1 MTLISFRK
9 AFIIFVS
16 ICLEALFLPLGQN
29 ILYAQ
34 QSVDN
39 YGYLNSTGGFRMNGL
54 ESNISNFSNTED
66 FELTASF
73 AFRNDNR
80 FNSNLYSLSFSKTFG
95 EHNFYFRYSPGI
107 AQNFIIKSSS
117 TIQLPDTIANLK
129 TELNYSEKFGLGYS
143 YKISSSVNLGFSLRY
158 FEQTFREESPVLFY
172 TDSVNYISIKEEK
185 LTNNYW
191 RGDVGADV
199 FLNDMI
205 SFSVS
210 TINLFISREDNAG
223 EISRLYSLKSE
234 KGIHA
239 ALQLSSASGFMTKFG
254 YEYGFD
260 KYKASYAG
268 LNYSFDFAGGTVAA
282 GVLLTHDKFR
292 NPFISAV
299 MPSFAF
305 SKEGYTISAGGIK
318 YLSNNTSK
326 TTESLLND
334 GLYSLFNN
342 PYSED
347 RAFVNF
353 NLALSFNNKQLVKF
367 IDVSVVSDIYPTL
380 SEIYLD
386 KPFAIGKAVNLSDE
400 IIEVRPASYIKN
412 INNEPIFSPSVKILP
427 GDTVDIGFYTIV
439 SNADADKR
447 KIEQADFYL
456 YTDKSEPDDYIRKP
470 VLEHDKN
477 SWDGNVY
484 NLIYFVRKDFDF
496 SNKYSREI
504 LNKYPREMTDDVFS
518 KIKILYE
525 EFSRNMEYVS
535 DPRASTERV
544 QFPHETIELKGGDCD
559 DLSVGFSSMLES
571 IGIQTA
577 FVDYKNPGGVS
588 HVNLLANTELSPSE
602 LFKITNNDNKIV
614 VRKNQE
620 GIDQIWIPIETTVLT
635 GFDDAWSAGAD
646 KFNAEAIENL
656 GLSKGTVVIIDIY

>member
-1 MTLISFRK
+1 
-9 AFIIFVS
+9 
-16 ICLEALFLPLGQN
+16 
-29 ILYAQ
+29 
-34 QSVDN
+34 
-39 YGYLNSTGGFRMNGL
+39 MNGL

-80 FNSNLYSLSFSKTFG
+80 FNSNLHSLSFSKTIG
-95 EHNFYFRYSPGI
+95 EHNFYFRYTPGL
-107 AQNFIIKSSS
+107 AQNFIIKSSA

-143 YKISSSVNLGFSLRY
+143 YKISSSVNIGFSLRY
-158 FEQTFREESPVLFY
+158 FEQTFREESPVLYY

-191 RGDVGADV
+191 RGDIGADV
-199 FLNDMI
+199 IFDDII
-205 SFSVS
+205 SFSLS

-223 EISRLYSLKSE
+223 EISRLYSLKTE

-260 KYKASYAG
+260 NYKAFYAG

-292 NPFISAV
+292 NPFITAV

-305 SKEGYTISAGGIK
+305 TKEGYTISAGGIK
-318 YLSNNTSK
+318 YFSNNISK
-326 TTESLLND
+326 TTESLINY
-334 GLYSLFNN
+334 GIYSLFNN
-342 PYSED
+342 PYSAD

-353 NLALSFNNKQLVKF
+353 NLALSFKSKQLVKF
-367 IDVSVVSDIYPTL
+367 IDVSIDSDIYPTL
-380 SEIYLD
+380 SEVYLN
-386 KPFAIGKAVNLSDE
+386 KPFATGKAVNLSNE
-400 IIEVRPASYIKN
+400 IVEVRPASYIKN
-412 INNEPIFSPSVKILP
+412 INNEPIYSPSVKILP

-456 YTDKSEPDDYIRKP
+456 YTDKSEPDNYIRKP
-470 VLEHDKN
+470 VLVHDKN
-477 SWDGNVY
+477 SWDGNVF

-518 KIKILYE
+518 KIKILYD
-525 EFSRNMEYVS
+525 EFSRNLEYVS

-577 FVDYKNPGGVS
+577 FVDYKNPDGVS
-588 HVNLLANTELSPSE
+588 HVNLLVNTELTPAE

-620 GIDQIWIPIETTVLT
+620 GVDQIWLPIETTVLT
-635 GFDDAWSAGAD
+635 GFDDAWSAGAE

-656 GLSKGTVVIIDIY
+656 GLSKGNVVIIDIY

>member
-1 MTLISFRK
+1 MTPISFRK
-9 AFIIFVS
+9 VFIIFVS
-16 ICLEALFLPLGQN
+16 ICLEALFLSSGQK

-39 YGYLNSTGGFRMNGL
+39 YGYLNSAGRFRMNGL

-73 AFRNDNR
+73 SFRNDNR
-80 FNSNLYSLSFSKTFG
+80 LNSNLHSLSFSKTIG
-95 EHNFYFRYSPGI
+95 EHNFYFRYTPGL
-107 AQNFIIKSSS
+107 AQNFIIKSSA

-158 FEQTFREESPVLFY
+158 FEQTFRKESPVLYY
-172 TDSVNYISIKEEK
+172 TDSVNYISIKEDES
-185 LTNNYW
+185 TNNYW
-191 RGDVGADV
+191 RGDIGADV
-199 FLNDMI
+199 IFNDII
-205 SFSVS
+205 SFSLS
-210 TINLFISREDNAG
+210 TINLFISRESNAG
-223 EISRLYSLKSE
+223 EISRLYSLKTE

-239 ALQLSSASGFMTKFG
+239 SLQLSSASGFMTKLG

-260 KYKASYAG
+260 NYKAFYAG
-268 LNYSFDFAGGTVAA
+268 LNYSFDFAGGKITS
-282 GVLLTHDKFR
+282 GVLFMHDKFR
-292 NPFISAV
+292 NPFITAV
-299 MPSFAF
+299 MPSVAF
-305 SKEGYTISAGGIK
+305 TKEGYTISAGGVK
-318 YLSNNTSK
+318 YFSNNISK
-326 TTESLLND
+326 TTESLINE
-334 GLYSLFNN
+334 GIYSLFNN
-342 PYSED
+342 PYSAD

-353 NLALSFNNKQLVKF
+353 NLALSFKSKQLVKF
-367 IDVSVVSDIYPTL
+367 IDVSIDSDIYPTL
-380 SEIYLD
+380 SEVYLN
-386 KPFAIGKAVNLSDE
+386 KPFATGKAVNLSNE

-412 INNEPIFSPSVKILP
+412 INNEPIYSPSVKILP

-439 SNADADKR
+439 SNADAAKR

-470 VLEHDKN
+470 VLVHDKN
-477 SWDGNVY
+477 SWDGNVF

-504 LNKYPREMTDDVFS
+504 LNKYPREMTDGVFR
-518 KIKILYE
+518 KIKILYD
-525 EFSRNMEYVS
+525 EFSRNLEYVS

-559 DLSVGFSSMLES
+559 DLSVCFSSMLES

-577 FVDYKNPGGVS
+577 FVDYKNPDGVS
-588 HVNLLANTELSPSE
+588 HVNLLANTELSPTE

-614 VRKNQE
+614 VRKNEE
-620 GIDQIWIPIETTVLT
+620 GVDQIWLPIETTVLT

-656 GLSKGTVVIIDIY
+656 GLSKGSVVIIDIY

>member
-1 MTLISFRK
+1 MTPISFRK
-9 AFIIFVS
+9 VFIIFVS
-16 ICLEALFLPLGQN
+16 ICLEALFLSSGQK

-39 YGYLNSTGGFRMNGL
+39 YGYLNSAGRFRMNGL

-73 AFRNDNR
+73 SFRNDNR
-80 FNSNLYSLSFSKTFG
+80 LNSNLHSLSFSKTIG
-95 EHNFYFRYSPGI
+95 EHNFYFRYTPGL
-107 AQNFIIKSSS
+107 AQNFIIKSSA

-158 FEQTFREESPVLFY
+158 FEQTFRKESPVLYY
-172 TDSVNYISIKEEK
+172 TDSVNYISIKEDES
-185 LTNNYW
+185 TNNYW
-191 RGDVGADV
+191 RGDIGADV
-199 FLNDMI
+199 IFNDII
-205 SFSVS
+205 SFSLS
-210 TINLFISREDNAG
+210 TINLFISRESNAG
-223 EISRLYSLKSE
+223 EISRLYSLKTE

-239 ALQLSSASGFMTKFG
+239 SLQLSSASGFMTKLG

-260 KYKASYAG
+260 NYKAFYAG
-268 LNYSFDFAGGTVAA
+268 LNYSFDFAGGKITS
-282 GVLLTHDKFR
+282 GVLFMHDKFR
-292 NPFISAV
+292 NPFITAV
-299 MPSFAF
+299 MPSVAF
-305 SKEGYTISAGGIK
+305 TKEGYTISAGGVK
-318 YLSNNTSK
+318 YFSNNISK
-326 TTESLLND
+326 TTESLINE
-334 GLYSLFNN
+334 GIYSLFNN
-342 PYSED
+342 PYSAD

-353 NLALSFNNKQLVKF
+353 NLALSFKSKQLVKF
-367 IDVSVVSDIYPTL
+367 IDVSIDSDIYPTL
-380 SEIYLD
+380 SEVYLN
-386 KPFAIGKAVNLSDE
+386 KPFATGKAVNLSNE

-412 INNEPIFSPSVKILP
+412 INNEPIYSPSVKILP

-439 SNADADKR
+439 SNAEAAKR

-470 VLEHDKN
+470 VLVHDKN
-477 SWDGNVY
+477 SWDGNVF

-504 LNKYPREMTDDVFS
+504 LNKYPREMTDGVFR
-518 KIKILYE
+518 KIKILYDE
-525 EFSRNMEYVS
+525 YSRNLEYVS

-559 DLSVGFSSMLES
+559 DLSVCFSSMLES

-577 FVDYKNPGGVS
+577 FVDYKNPDGVS
-588 HVNLLANTELSPSE
+588 HVNLLANTELSPTE

-614 VRKNQE
+614 VRKNEE
-620 GIDQIWIPIETTVLT
+620 GVDQIWLPIETTVLT

-656 GLSKGTVVIIDIY
+656 GLSKGSVVIIDIY